1 MHMIRH
7 CFLAATL
14 CASVGASAQD
24 AVRTDGDKYK
34 VVLENEQVRVLEYR
48 DVPGNKTHLHQHP
61 EFVVVAM
68 TPFRRQLHLPDGRTL
83 TREFK
88 AGDVMYSAGQSHI
101 GENVG
106 TSPTHV
112 LLIEMKGERVTRAKK
127 D

>member
-1 MHMIRH
+1 MIRYS
-7 CFLAATL
+7 FLAAML
-14 CASVGASAQD
+14 CASMGASAQD

-34 VVLENEQVRVLEYR
+34 VVLENERIRVLEYR
-48 DVPGNKTHLHQHP
+48 DLPGNKTHLHEHP

-112 LLIEMKGERVTRAKK
+112 LLIEMKGEKVARGKK

>member
-1 MHMIRH
+1 MIRYS
-7 CFLAATL
+7 FLAAMV

-48 DVPGNKTHLHQHP
+48 DVPGDKTHLHQHP

-106 TSPTHV
+106 TSPTYV

>member
-1 MHMIRH
+1 MIRYS
-7 CFLAATL
+7 FLAAML
-14 CASVGASAQD
+14 CASIGASAQD

-34 VVLENEQVRVLEYR
+34 VVLENERVRVLEYR
-48 DVPGNKTHLHQHP
+48 DLPGNKTHLHEHP
-61 EFVVVAM
+61 EFVVIAM

-88 AGDVMYSAGQSHI
+88 AGEVMYSAGQSHI

-112 LLIEMKGERVTRAKK
+112 LLIEMKGESVTRAKK

>member
-1 MHMIRH
+1 MFRH
-7 CFLAATL
+7 SFLAAML

-34 VVLENEQVRVLEYR
+34 VVLENAQVRVLEYR
-48 DVPGNKTHLHQHP
+48 DLPGNRTHLHQHP

-83 TREFK
+83 TRAFK

>member
-1 MHMIRH
+1 MIRYS
-7 CFLAATL
+7 FLAAML
-14 CASVGASAQD
+14 CASIGASAQD

-112 LLIEMKGERVTRAKK
+112 LLIEMKGERFTRAKR

>member
-1 MHMIRH
+1 M
-7 CFLAATL
+7 L

-24 AVRTDGDKYK
+24 AVQTDGDKYK
-34 VVLENEQVRVLEYR
+34 VVLENAQVRVLEYR
-48 DVPGNKTHLHQHP
+48 DLPGNRTQLHQHP

-68 TPFRRQLHLPDGRTL
+68 SPFRRQLHLPDGRKL

-88 AGDVMYSAGQSHI
+88 AGDVMYSGGQSHI

>member
-1 MHMIRH
+1 MIRH
-7 CFLAATL
+7 SLLAAML

-24 AVRTDGDKYK
+24 AVQTDGDKYK
-34 VVLENEQVRVLEYR
+34 VVLENAQVRVLEYR
-48 DVPGNKTHLHQHP
+48 DLPGNMTHLHKHP

-83 TREFK
+83 TRDFK

-101 GENVG
+101 GANVG
-106 TSPTHV
+106 SSPTHV
-112 LLIEMKGERVTRAKK
+112 LLIEMKGERVTRANK

>member
-1 MHMIRH
+1 MIRH
-7 CFLAATL
+7 CFLAAML
-14 CASVGASAQD
+14 SASVGASAQD
-24 AVRTDGDKYK
+24 AVQTDGDKYK
-34 VVLENEQVRVLEYR
+34 VVLENAQVRVLEYR
-48 DVPGNKTHLHQHP
+48 DLPGNRTQLHQHP

-68 TPFRRQLHLPDGRTL
+68 SPFRRQLHLPDGRKL

-88 AGDVMYSAGQSHI
+88 AGDVMYSGGQSHI

>member
-88 AGDVMYSAGQSHI
+88 AGAVMYSAGQSHI

-112 LLIEMKGERVTRAKK
+112 LLIEMKGERVTRARK